1 MNKEF
6 FEAVALMEKE
16 KGIQADYLYDKISEA
31 IVKAVRKDYNNK
43 DVVACDID
51 TDTTNV
57 PNSDSSQTGNSDTSN
72 SSKKNYKL
80 GDTADISA
88 TYGNY
93 RLTFTEVVES
103 DKRNEYA
110 DTQPERIVI
119 IKYQYENVDFTQDIT
134 ISYLYFRA
142 YDSEGNLLDT
152 YPSTEIEY
160 PNTIS
165 AGGKKTASVAYALND
180 DTNYIKLQFYNVDY
194 SDMSHAECTF
204 ELEW

>member
-1 MNKEF
+1 M
-6 FEAVALMEKE
+6 
-16 KGIQADYLYDKISEA
+16 ISLSF
-31 IVKAVRKDYNNK
+31 VVRVPLRTNRHS
-43 DVVACDID
+43 ACSGV
-51 TDTTNV
+51 TNSASV
-57 PNSDSSQTGNSDTSN
+57 PSESGNLKSPNPFTFSNN
-72 SSKKNYKL
+72 SSNKNYKL
-80 GDTADISA
+80 GDTADVSA

-93 RLTFTEVVES
+93 RLSFTDVVES

-110 DTQPERIVI
+110 DSQPERIVI
-119 IKYQYENVDFTQDIT
+119 VKYQYENVDCTQDIT

-142 YDSEGNLLDT
+142 YDSEGNLLNT
-152 YPSTEIEY
+152 YPSAETEH

-194 SDMSHAECTF
+194 SDMVHAECTF

>member
-1 MNKEF
+1 MKNTFKPILALLLV
-6 FEAVALMEKE
+6 AVMALS
-16 KGIQADYLYDKISEA
+16 L
-31 IVKAVRKDYNNK
+31 
-43 DVVACDID
+43 VACGIDID
-51 TDTTNV
+51 TTNS
-57 PNSDSSQTGNSDTSN
+57 PSSDSSQTGNSDTGT
-72 SSKKNYKL
+72 SSKEKYKL
-80 GDTADISA
+80 GDTADVTA

-110 DTQPERIVI
+110 DSQPERIVI
-119 IKYQYENVDFTQDIT
+119 VKYLYENVDCTQDIT

-142 YDSEGNLLDT
+142 YDSDGNLLDT

-180 DTNYIKLQFYNVDY
+180 DTNYIKLQFYNIDY

>member
-1 MNKEF
+1 MKNKLKTLLALLLV
-6 FEAVALMEKE
+6 AV
-16 KGIQADYLYDKISEA
+16 ISLS
-31 IVKAVRKDYNNK
+31 
-43 DVVACDID
+43 VVACDID

-119 IKYQYENVDFTQDIT
+119 VKYQYENVDCTQDIT

>member
-1 MNKEF
+1 MKNKLKTLLALLLV
-6 FEAVALMEKE
+6 AVITLSA
-16 KGIQADYLYDKISEA
+16 
-31 IVKAVRKDYNNK
+31 
-43 DVVACDID
+43 VACDID
-51 TDTTNV
+51 TDTTNT
-57 PNSDSSQTGNSDTSN
+57 PSSDSSQTGNSDTSN

-80 GDTADISA
+80 GDTADVSA

-119 IKYQYENVDFTQDIT
+119 VKYLYENIDCTQDIT

-142 YDSEGNLLDT
+142 YDSDGNLLDT

-165 AGGKKTASVAYALND
+165 AGGKKIASVAYALND

>member
-1 MNKEF
+1 MKNIFKTLL
-6 FEAVALMEKE
+6 VLLLVVVIAL
-16 KGIQADYLYDKISEA
+16 S
-31 IVKAVRKDYNNK
+31 
-43 DVVACDID
+43 VVACDFD
-51 TDTTNV
+51 TDML
-57 PNSDSSQTGNSDTSN
+57 NSNSSQTGDSD
-72 SSKKNYKL
+72 SSKKIYNV

-103 DKRNEYA
+103 DKRNEFA

-119 IKYQYENVDFTQDIT
+119 VKYLYENVDCTQDIT

-165 AGGKKTASVAYALND
+165 AGGKKTASVAYALNN

-194 SDMSHAECTF
+194 SDMFHAECTF

>member
-1 MNKEF
+1 MKNKLKTLLALLLV
-6 FEAVALMEKE
+6 AV
-16 KGIQADYLYDKISEA
+16 ISLS
-31 IVKAVRKDYNNK
+31 
-43 DVVACDID
+43 VVACDID

-119 IKYQYENVDFTQDIT
+119 VKYQYENVDCTQDIT

-165 AGGKKTASVAYALND
+165 AGWKENRFCCICVKR
-180 DTNYIKLQFYNVDY
+180 
-194 SDMSHAECTF
+194 
-204 ELEW
+204 